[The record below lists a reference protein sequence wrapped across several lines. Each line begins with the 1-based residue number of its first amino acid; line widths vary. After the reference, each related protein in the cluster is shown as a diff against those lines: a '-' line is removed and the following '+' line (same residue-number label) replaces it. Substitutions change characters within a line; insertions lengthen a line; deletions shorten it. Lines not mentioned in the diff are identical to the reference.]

1 MKTIA
6 AVSLLLTLS
15 AVAVQAQSDAQIKVT
30 NKSAWQL
37 TIKLVGATPKAA
49 RINAGANRRFRVQSG
64 NYYLF
69 YGFYVSDEKKY
80 RYLRTELFGLKAG
93 DEIDA
98 EADLNPT
105 YNADYAFVEGYRKR
119 LWLLESDFN
128 KPPGWPAEDVKV
140 ETDPSFTTLK
150 VLATIGDLYLAD
162 RDDERSY
169 VTGVAKAFVNRRIPR
184 DVLGPLRR
192 QGFRT
197 TFAWT
202 LTGKPVPERF
212 SEPTL
217 LITYEESEGQK
228 FLVGSGVFIV
238 LRFSLYG
245 PGDNSSE
252 PMWEEEVTGTND
264 DRLNVNLLNANA
276 SFRAN
281 SMIDL
286 RRNLDMYGLDLSQ
299 WKLKP

>member
-6 AVSLLLTLS
+6 AVSLLLALS

-69 YGFYVSDEKKY
+69 YGFYISDEKKY
-80 RYLRTELFGLKAG
+80 RYLRTELFSLKAG

-162 RDDERSY
+162 RDDEKSY
-169 VTGVAKAFVNRRIPR
+169 VTGLAKAFVNRRIPR
-184 DVLGPLRR
+184 DVLAPLRR

-197 TFAWT
+197 TFAWIAVAN
-202 LTGKPVPERF
+202 LPEQF

-217 LITYEESEGQK
+217 LVTYEESEGRK
-228 FLVGSGVFIV
+228 FLTGSGVYIAV
-238 LRFSLYG
+238 RFSLYG
-245 PGDNSSE
+245 ARDKLSDPI
-252 PMWEEEVTGTND
+252 WEEVVDGTND
-264 DRLNVNLLNANA
+264 DQVNVNLLNANA
-276 SFRAN
+276 SFRTN
-281 SMIDL
+281 SLADL
-286 RRNLDMYGLDLSQ
+286 RRNLELFGLDLSQ
-299 WKLKP
+299 WKSKN